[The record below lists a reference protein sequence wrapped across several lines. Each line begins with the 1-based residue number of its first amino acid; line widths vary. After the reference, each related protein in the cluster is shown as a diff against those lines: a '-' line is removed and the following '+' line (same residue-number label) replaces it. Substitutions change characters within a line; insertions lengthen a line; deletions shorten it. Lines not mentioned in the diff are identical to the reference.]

1 MQSLFVSVTVAAGLV
16 VAGSAMA
23 TDMPELAKKNG
34 CTACHTIDK
43 KMVGPAWMDV
53 AKKYKGAKT
62 FSFKGKNDPL
72 VDGLTMKVSQG
83 GSGNWGTVAMTP
95 SDPTGK
101 KKDQIKDRLCSSV
114 SGTRSRRVCARACIS
129 KQSSS
134 PPRVRIRCAVRFR
147 IS

>member
-62 FSFKGKNDPL
+62 FSFKGKNYPL

-95 SDPTGK
+95 VDPTGK
-101 KKDQIKDRLCSSV
+101 HKDQIKKLV
-114 SGTRSRRVCARACIS
+114 KFVLGLA
-129 KQSSS
+129 K
-134 PPRVRIRCAVRFR
+134 
-147 IS
+147 